1 MSNLLCHA
9 VRLKIKIIQ
18 HQTANWQ
25 NCRALRPKHI
35 LPKKHLRKF
44 RSGLQ
49 CGRIYIGMNDIVSKL
64 KTPEECA
71 IFAKNTFPARIA
83 ARTRSSIWKKTSPP
97 LLLRGDA
104 VNRE

>member
-1 MSNLLCHA
+1 
-9 VRLKIKIIQ
+9 
-18 HQTANWQ
+18 
-25 NCRALRPKHI
+25 
-35 LPKKHLRKF
+35 
-44 RSGLQ
+44 
-49 CGRIYIGMNDIVSKL
+49 MNDIVSKL

-83 ARTRSSIWKKTSPP
+83 VRTRSSIWKKTSPP